1 MAFQL
6 SPGINVSEID
16 LTTVVPAVAT
26 TEGASVG
33 VFRWGPTNERILVTS
48 QVELASRFGKPYT
61 DYSNT
66 GTVTWTNHESFFT
79 AANFLDYSDA
89 LFVTRVVSDSAAK
102 SADASNVFQAKY
114 EGKIADSILV
124 SYAGSDGFFNN
135 EGIGVVNLAPSADT
149 GTITY
154 QTTANTSVVTA
165 QFADKLNNNNKL
177 VVNGQ
182 ELTITG
188 SDTPV
193 VTNVANTAPQEYLYT
208 ISMNFAEKFVS
219 AESVSSAYRVR
230 YGYYNAFDVTPA
242 AGFYNII
249 VIDEDGVISGTPGTV
264 LEKFENI
271 SVTQGAKTFDGATN
285 YLPEVLE
292 SRSNWIGATDNGAW
306 RTALVTG
313 SDANKSAYLQL
324 TGGSDGDDEED
335 IAIGKLANGWDL
347 YKNSE
352 EVDISLLIVGRP
364 RGTALANYVIDN
376 VAEKRKDSIVF
387 VSPEYSDVSATDIV
401 DYVSTLSQS
410 TYAVVDSGY
419 KYQYDKYND
428 VYRWV
433 PLGAD
438 VAGTCAR
445 TDDNRD
451 PWFSPA
457 GYNRGNIKNVIK
469 LNFNPNKAERDE
481 LYKNAIN
488 PVVIEQG
495 VGAVLFGDKTFI
507 STPTAFDRIN
517 VRRLFIVLEKAI
529 SVAARSTLFEFND
542 EFTRAQFVNLIEP
555 FLRDVQGRRGI
566 FDFKIVCDG
575 SNNTGEVIDRNEF
588 VGDIYVK
595 PARSINYIQ
604 LNFVAVRSGVDFTEI
619 VR

>member
-102 SADASNVFQAKY
+102 SSDASSVFQAKY
-114 EGKIADSILV
+114 EGEIADSILV

-135 EGIGVVNLAPSADT
+135 EGLGTITLAPSANE
-149 GTITY
+149 GEISV
-154 QTTANTSVVTA
+154 QTTSNSSVFAT
-165 QFADKLNNNNKL
+165 QFGEIKENDKL

-188 SDTPV
+188 IAVPTQQA
-193 VTNVANTAPQEYLYT
+193 VANTNPQQYIYK
-208 ISMNFAEKFVS
+208 IDMNFAEKFVAAETTS
-219 AESVSSAYRVR
+219 AAYRVR
-230 YGYYNAFDVTPA
+230 YGYYNAFDITPT

-249 VIDEDGVISGTPGTV
+249 VIDEDGAISGTPGTV

-313 SDANKSAYLQL
+313 TNANKSAYLQL

-387 VSPEYSDVSATDIV
+387 ISPEYADQSASDIV

-469 LNFNPNKAERDE
+469 LGFNPNKAERDE

-488 PVVIEQG
+488 PVLIEQG

-507 STPTAFDRIN
+507 KTPTAFDRIN

>member
-102 SADASNVFQAKY
+102 SADTSNVFQAKY
-114 EGKIADSILV
+114 EGEIADSILV
-124 SYAGSDGFFNN
+124 SYAGSDGFFND

-149 GTITY
+149 GSITY

-188 SDTPV
+188 SDTPIV
-193 VTNVANTAPQEYLYT
+193 QAVANTAPQQYIYT
-208 ISMNFAEKFVS
+208 INMNFGEKFVS

-230 YGYYNAFDVTPA
+230 YGYYNAFDVTPT

-249 VIDEDGVISGTPGTV
+249 VIDEDGAISGNPGTV

-285 YLPEVLE
+285 
-292 SRSNWIGATDNGAW
+292 
-306 RTALVTG
+306 
-313 SDANKSAYLQL
+313 
-324 TGGSDGDDEED
+324 
-335 IAIGKLANGWDL
+335 
-347 YKNSE
+347 
-352 EVDISLLIVGRP
+352 
-364 RGTALANYVIDN
+364 
-376 VAEKRKDSIVF
+376 
-387 VSPEYSDVSATDIV
+387 
-401 DYVSTLSQS
+401 
-410 TYAVVDSGY
+410 
-419 KYQYDKYND
+419 
-428 VYRWV
+428 
-433 PLGAD
+433 
-438 VAGTCAR
+438 
-445 TDDNRD
+445 
-451 PWFSPA
+451 
-457 GYNRGNIKNVIK
+457 
-469 LNFNPNKAERDE
+469 
-481 LYKNAIN
+481 
-488 PVVIEQG
+488 
-495 VGAVLFGDKTFI
+495 
-507 STPTAFDRIN
+507 
-517 VRRLFIVLEKAI
+517 
-529 SVAARSTLFEFND
+529 
-542 EFTRAQFVNLIEP
+542 
-555 FLRDVQGRRGI
+555 
-566 FDFKIVCDG
+566 
-575 SNNTGEVIDRNEF
+575 
-588 VGDIYVK
+588 
-595 PARSINYIQ
+595 
-604 LNFVAVRSGVDFTEI
+604 
-619 VR
+619 

>member
-102 SADASNVFQAKY
+102 SADTSNVFKAKY

-124 SYAGSDGFFNN
+124 SYAGSDGFFNE

-149 GTITY
+149 GSITY

-188 SDTPV
+188 SDTPIV
-193 VTNVANTAPQEYLYT
+193 QQVANTSPQEYIYT
-208 ISMNFAEKFVS
+208 INMNFGQKFVS

-230 YGYYNAFDVTPA
+230 YGYYNAFDVTPT

-249 VIDEDGVISGTPGTV
+249 VIDEDGVISGNPGTV

-292 SRSNWIGATDNGAW
+292 SRSNWIGTTDNGAW
-306 RTALVTG
+306 RAALVDG
-313 SDANKSAYLQL
+313 ADANKSAYLQL

-364 RGTALANYVIDN
+364 RGTALANYIIDN

-428 VYRWV
+428 LYRWV

-438 VAGTCAR
+438 IAGTCAR

>member
-102 SADASNVFQAKY
+102 SADASNIFQAKD